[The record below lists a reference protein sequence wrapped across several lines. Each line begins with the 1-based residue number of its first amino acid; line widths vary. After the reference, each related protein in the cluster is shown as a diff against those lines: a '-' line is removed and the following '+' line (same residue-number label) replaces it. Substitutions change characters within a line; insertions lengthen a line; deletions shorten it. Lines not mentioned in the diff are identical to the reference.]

1 MIVNVLVPSDPGA
14 VPVIAP
20 VLVFKLKPVGKL
32 PLVRLYVIVPSPVAL
47 TVCEYAP
54 LVGAA
59 VIAPLAVTQVGNELK
74 IIPIGFTPLEPSVLY
89 NTILYVPTLVAGAT
103 NVKLVLLIY
112 VVSQG
117 IVLFIYTMIPLLN
130 PLPVTVIVSP
140 PAGFAAVILP
150 GYATVVI
157 FTPPPNVLSVA
168 DAILSD
174 VILSAIFF
182 LFCIKVL
189 FLL

>member
-1 MIVNVLVPSDPGA
+1 VLGA

-20 VLVFKLKPVGKL
+20 VLLFKLKPVGKL
-32 PLVRLYVIVPSPVAL
+32 PVVTLYVIVPSPVAL
-47 TVCEYAP
+47 TLVEYAVLIETP
-54 LVGAA
+54 F
-59 VIAPLAVTQVGNELK
+59 IAPLAVTQDGNELK

-89 NTILYVPTLVAGAT
+89 NTILYVPTPVAGAT

-112 VVSQG
+112 VVAQG

-140 PAGFAAVILP
+140 PAGSAAVTLP

-157 FTPPPNVLSVA
+157 LTPPPKLLSVA
-168 DAILSD
+168 DAMLSD
-174 VILSAIFF
+174 VIFNVISFS
-182 LFCIKVL
+182 
-189 FLL
+189 